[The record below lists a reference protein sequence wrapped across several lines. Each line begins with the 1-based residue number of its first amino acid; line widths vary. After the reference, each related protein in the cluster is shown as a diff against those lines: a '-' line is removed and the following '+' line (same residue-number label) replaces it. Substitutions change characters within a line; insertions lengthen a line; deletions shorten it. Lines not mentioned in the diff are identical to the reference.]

1 MFKMFQYT
9 HPKIVLFRIFVTGLG
24 DFSFVFAHVDIY
36 LVASIPFI
44 VQRRR
49 KAEQIGP
56 KVSTFDRQL
65 LFDSCVC
72 MAFLWTD
79 VNKMVLKSQQALY
92 TRDSCITICLM
103 TRLLYDYAIREYCIV
118 KMRKVQT

>member
-44 VQRRR
+44 DSDGEKLNKLVQ
-49 KAEQIGP
+49 KCP
-56 KVSTFDRQL
+56 HLT
-65 LFDSCVC
+65 
-72 MAFLWTD
+72 
-79 VNKMVLKSQQALY
+79 VNCYLIAVFVWHF
-92 TRDSCITICLM
+92 C
-103 TRLLYDYAIREYCIV
+103 
-118 KMRKVQT
+118 